1 MNKTTGSI
9 IDKMIRYFG
18 NDARRINHALKVYG
32 FAACIASKESLS
44 ENESFI
50 VEAAAILHDIGIHEA
65 ERKYNSSGGKY
76 QEIEGP
82 AIAQSLLSDED
93 IDTKTLERICYIIG
107 NHHSYQ
113 KIDGP
118 DFQILVEADFLVN
131 IFEDEMPK
139 HSVESARNKYFKTKT
154 GIALVEGVYL

>member
-9 IDKMIRYFG
+9 IEKMIRYFG
-18 NDARRINHALKVYG
+18 NDARRINHALKVHG

-44 ENESFI
+44 ENEAFI
-50 VEAAAILHDIGIHEA
+50 VEATAILHDIGIHEA

-82 AIAQSLLSDED
+82 AIAQSLLYDED
-93 IDTKTLERICYIIG
+93 IDTKTLERICFIIG

>member
-9 IDKMIRYFG
+9 IEKMIRYFG
-18 NDARRINHALKVYG
+18 NDARRINHALKVHG

-139 HSVESARNKYFKTKT
+139 HSVESVRNKYFKTKT
-154 GIALVEGVYL
+154 GLALVEGVYL

>member
-9 IDKMIRYFG
+9 IEKMIRYFG
-18 NDARRINHALKVYG
+18 NDARRINHALKVHG

-44 ENESFI
+44 ANESFI

-139 HSVESARNKYFKTKT
+139 HSVESVRNKYFKTKT
-154 GIALVEGVYL
+154 GLALVEGVYL

>member
-9 IDKMIRYFG
+9 IEKMIRYFG
-18 NDARRINHALKVYG
+18 NDARRINHALKVHG

-93 IDTKTLERICYIIG
+93 IDTKTLERICFIIG

-154 GIALVEGVYL
+154 GIALVEGVYF

>member
-9 IDKMIRYFG
+9 IEKMIRYFG
-18 NDARRINHALKVYG
+18 NDARRINHALKVHG

-82 AIAQSLLSDED
+82 AIAQSLLYDED
-93 IDTKTLERICYIIG
+93 IDTKTLERICFIIG

-131 IFEDEMPK
+131 IFEDEMPQ
-139 HSVESARNKYFKTKT
+139 HSIESVRNKYFKTKT
-154 GIALVEGVYL
+154 GLALVEGVYL